1 MTASSNRM
9 APGRTQRERSEAT
22 IAELVKA
29 ARRLFVVKGYAG
41 TTLDEVAGAA
51 GVTKGAVYHHFSG
64 KRDLFRAVYEQ
75 EQRSLAEIS
84 LAAYRRKRDL
94 KRGFYEACRAFFE
107 ASLDPG
113 VQRIT
118 LIDAPAA
125 LGWDGMREV
134 EDRYSMALIVNGLQ
148 LAIDDGRIARRP
160 VEPLAHLVF
169 GATCEGVMLVARSED
184 QRAMTRK
191 VLAELKRLIDAI

>member
-1 MTASSNRM
+1 MTAATNRM

-29 ARRLFVVKGYAG
+29 ARRLFVARGYAG
-41 TTLDEVAGAA
+41 TTLDQVAGAA

-75 EQRSLAEIS
+75 DQRSLAEVS
-84 LAAYRRKRDL
+84 LAAYRRKRDV

-148 LAIDDGRIARRP
+148 LAIDDGLIAERP
-160 VEPLAHLVF
+160 VEPLAHLIF

-191 VLAELKRLIDAI
+191 VLAELKSLIDAI

>member
-1 MTASSNRM
+1 MTAATNRM
-9 APGRTQRERSEAT
+9 TPGRTQRERSEAT
-22 IAELVKA
+22 IAELSKA
-29 ARRLFVVKGYAG
+29 ARRLFVAKGYAG

-75 EQRSLAEIS
+75 EQHSLAEVS
-84 LAAYRRKRDL
+84 LAAYQRKRDP
-94 KRGFYEACRAFFE
+94 RQGFYEACRAFFE

-148 LAIDDGRIARRP
+148 LAIDDGLIAKRP
-160 VEPLAHLVF
+160 VEPLAHLIF

-191 VLAELKRLIDAI
+191 VLAELKTLIDAF

>member
-1 MTASSNRM
+1 MAATTPRTAPR
-9 APGRTQRERSEAT
+9 RTQRERSETT
-22 IAELVKA
+22 IALLVKA
-29 ARRLFVVKGYAG
+29 ARRLFVEKGYAG
-41 TTLDEVAGAA
+41 TTLDEVATAA
-51 GVTKGAVYHHFSG
+51 GATKGAVYHHFRG
-64 KRDLFRAVYEQ
+64 KRDLFRAVYGQ
-75 EQRSLAEIS
+75 EQQSLAEIS
-84 LAAYRRKRDL
+84 FAAYQRKRDPR
-94 KRGFYEACRAFFE
+94 RGFYEACRAFFE

-134 EDRYSMALIVNGLQ
+134 EDRYSMALIITGLQ
-148 LAIDDGRIARRP
+148 VAIDDGLIAERP
-160 VEPLAHLVF
+160 VEPLAHLIF

-191 VLAELKRLIDAI
+191 VLAELKNLIGAF

>member
-1 MTASSNRM
+1 MTTAANRM
-9 APGRTQRERSEAT
+9 PPGRTQRERSEAT
-22 IAELVKA
+22 IAELVRA
-29 ARRLFVVKGYAG
+29 ARRSFVAKGYAG

-75 EQRSLAEIS
+75 EQQSLAEVS
-84 LAAYRRKRDL
+84 LAAYRRKRDP
-94 KRGFYEACRAFFE
+94 RQGFYEGCRAFFE

-134 EDRYSMALIVNGLQ
+134 EDRYSMALIVNGLR
-148 LAIDDGRIARRP
+148 LAIADGLIAKRP
-160 VEPLAHLVF
+160 VEPLAHLIF

-184 QRAMTRK
+184 QRAMTRQ

>member
-1 MTASSNRM
+1 MPAAAHS
-9 APGRTQRERSEAT
+9 RTQRERSEAT
-22 IAELVKA
+22 IASLLKA
-29 ARRLFVVKGYAG
+29 ARRLFVERGYAE
-41 TTLDEVAGAA
+41 TTLDQVAAAA

-64 KRDLFRAVYEQ
+64 KRDLFRAVYER

-84 LAAYRRKRDL
+84 LAAYRRKRDP

-134 EDRYSMALIVNGLQ
+134 EDRYSMALIVTGLKT
-148 LAIDDGRIARRP
+148 AIEDGLIAKRP
-160 VEPLAHLVF
+160 VEPLAHLIF

-184 QRAMTRK
+184 QRATTRR
-191 VLAELKRLIDAI
+191 VLAELKNLIDAF

>member
-1 MTASSNRM
+1 MATPSPRT
-9 APGRTQRERSEAT
+9 APGRTQRERSETT

-29 ARRLFVVKGYAG
+29 ARGLFVEKGYAD
-41 TTLDEVAGAA
+41 TRLDDVVDAA
-51 GVTKGAVYHHFSG
+51 GLTKGAVYHHFNG
-64 KRDLFRAVYEQ
+64 KRDLFRAVYER
-75 EQRSLAEIS
+75 EQQSLAEVS
-84 LAAYRRKRDL
+84 LAAYQRKRDP

-148 LAIDDGRIARRP
+148 LAIDDGLIAKRP
-160 VEPLAHLVF
+160 VEPLAHLIF

-184 QRAMTRK
+184 QGAMTRK
-191 VLAELKRLIDAI
+191 VLAELKNLIDAF

>member
-1 MTASSNRM
+1 MATATPRTASR
-9 APGRTQRERSEAT
+9 RTQRERSETT
-22 IAELVKA
+22 IALLVKA
-29 ARRLFVVKGYAG
+29 ARRLFVEKGYSD
-41 TTLDEVAGAA
+41 TTLDEVATAA
-51 GVTKGAVYHHFSG
+51 GVTKGAVYHHFSS
-64 KRDLFRAVYEQ
+64 KRDLFRAVYER
-75 EQRSLAEIS
+75 EQQSLAEIS
-84 LAAYRRKRDL
+84 LAAYRRKRDP

-134 EDRYSMALIVNGLQ
+134 EDRYSMALIVNGLRA
-148 LAIDDGRIARRP
+148 AIDDGLIAKRP
-160 VEPLAHLVF
+160 VEPLAHLIF

-184 QRAMTRK
+184 QRAMSRQ
-191 VLAELKRLIDAI
+191 VLAELKNLIGAF

>member
-1 MTASSNRM
+1 MATATPRT
-9 APGRTQRERSEAT
+9 APGRTQRERSETT

-29 ARRLFVVKGYAG
+29 ARRLFVAKGCAG

-75 EQRSLAEIS
+75 EQRSLAEVS
-84 LAAYRRKRDL
+84 LAAYRRKRDP
-94 KRGFYEACRAFFE
+94 RQGFYEACRAFFE

-134 EDRYSMALIVNGLQ
+134 EDRYGMALIVNGLQ
-148 LAIDDGRIARRP
+148 LAIDDGLIAERP
-160 VEPLAHLVF
+160 VEPLAHLIF

-191 VLAELKRLIDAI
+191 VLAELKSLIDAF